1 MCKVSF
7 ASLHLT
13 KGHRGICGGSE
24 SGVDNRKVPERNSP
38 VLTKETVRFIQRCL
52 QEDEDEG
59 LKKQKHT
66 AKRIYDRLVEEQG
79 FSGAESTVR
88 NKVKELKG
96 EIPKAFVPLQFDPGD
111 TLQVDWGEATVY
123 VADTRM
129 NINIFCARLC
139 YSYAD

>member
-1 MCKVSF
+1 MIYAGIDLGGTTIKAALVTENGEILCKKSIPTG
-7 ASLHLT
+7 A
-13 KGHRGICGGSE
+13 
-24 SGVDNRKVPERNSP
+24 ERNNRAIIEDMAAL
-38 VLTKETVRFIQRCL
+38 VKE
-52 QEDEDEG
+52 
-59 LKKQKHT
+59 
-66 AKRIYDRLVEEQG
+66 LVEEQG